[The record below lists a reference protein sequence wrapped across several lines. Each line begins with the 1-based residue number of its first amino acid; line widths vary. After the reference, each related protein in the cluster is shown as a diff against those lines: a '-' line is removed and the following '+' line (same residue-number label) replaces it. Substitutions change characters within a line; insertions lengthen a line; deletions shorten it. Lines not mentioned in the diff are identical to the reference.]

1 MSMNVDN
8 CVLAEWVTSEH
19 CDHNTRVF
27 IVFIFYVMQS
37 IKRLPINY
45 YRPLL

>member
-1 MSMNVDN
+1 MS
-8 CVLAEWVTSEH
+8 EQS
-19 CDHNTRVF
+19 DHNTRVI

-45 YRPLL
+45 YQPLL